1 MSRILYLRSNSIIAV
16 AFSFLGAGFMFY
28 IGAVKTLK
36 AFAIYFSGQAGTGVH
51 QHLSSSSLTLIS
63 LLESLDM
70 FLFALVLMIFAYG
83 VFQLFIIARPLEA
96 GESKLKWLNVQNI
109 SQLKMMLIEVII
121 VILFVFFLKYTL
133 LHFSGATWEML
144 ILPISILLL
153 SMSLYILK
161 KQD

>member
-1 MSRILYLRSNSIIAV
+1 MSRILYLRYVSIIAV
-16 AFSFLGAGFMFY
+16 AFSFLGAGLMFY

-36 AFAIYFSGQAGTGVH
+36 AFTIYFSGQVGTGVH
-51 QHLSSSSLTLIS
+51 QHLSSTSLTLIS

-83 VFQLFIIARPLEA
+83 IFQLFVITRPLEA

-133 LHFSGATWEML
+133 LHFAGATWEML